1 MVSRIRQDAGV
12 KTKNQPTTV
21 DYQTLESAFLQ
32 GDEKQAS
39 ELFNEMMRKSV
50 RLGLLAALEEE
61 VASLCGPK
69 YQPASDSP
77 CCRAGS
83 EKGSAYINGE
93 REEITRPRVR
103 HEDDGEVVLN
113 TYRAARSQRNLFA
126 DVTSAMLEGMSSRSV
141 SRHTKGAISKSAASR
156 MWVEKSMEQLDQLR
170 SRPLDQHDFIT
181 IQIDGVSAG
190 EQMIILAVGIDR
202 EGRKHA
208 LDFEVGS
215 SESKSVVSALLERL
229 KKRGVNEPEE
239 RRLLVIR
246 DGSAAIKSAVK
257 KHWPEALQQECLIHQ
272 ERNVLEKLR
281 RRDRAEGIGYFK
293 RLREAQGKEAGEEA
307 FEELVDFVSERN
319 AAAAL
324 ALNERREALLT
335 VHRLEVPS
343 TLNATLL
350 NTNIIENMIRNWR
363 AATGNVKLWNEK
375 ETMVP
380 RWAASG
386 MLWAEAGFRK
396 VRGYRDLGALS
407 AALAT
412 SSPSSLRSSSDEV
425 ANEEKTT
432 KQEN

>member
-1 MVSRIRQDAGV
+1 
-12 KTKNQPTTV
+12 
-21 DYQTLESAFLQ
+21 
-32 GDEKQAS
+32 
-39 ELFNEMMRKSV
+39 
-50 RLGLLAALEEE
+50 
-61 VASLCGPK
+61 
-69 YQPASDSP
+69 
-77 CCRAGS
+77 
-83 EKGSAYINGE
+83 
-93 REEITRPRVR
+93 
-103 HEDDGEVVLN
+103 
-113 TYRAARSQRNLFA
+113 
-126 DVTSAMLEGMSSRSV
+126 
-141 SRHTKGAISKSAASR
+141 
-156 MWVEKSMEQLDQLR
+156 
-170 SRPLDQHDFIT
+170 
-181 IQIDGVSAG
+181 
-190 EQMIILAVGIDR
+190 
-202 EGRKHA
+202 
-208 LDFEVGS
+208 
-215 SESKSVVSALLERL
+215 
-229 KKRGVNEPEE
+229 
-239 RRLLVIR
+239 
-246 DGSAAIKSAVK
+246 
-257 KHWPEALQQECLIHQ
+257 LIHQ

-380 RWAASG
+380 RWVASG